1 MRLVS
6 ARLKGLIGVYRASGK
21 KEIFIDF
28 NKCKNKLTLIIGK
41 NGSGKSTI
49 WNALQ
54 PLPDS
59 LSDFLPKMEGGKELV
74 YELEDGVRY
83 IIKISYP
90 VNTLGDRTKTT
101 ANITKVSNGV
111 EVELNPNGNVG
122 SYKDV
127 LFSEFKLDPN
137 FVQLSQLSSENS
149 GMARKTPSER
159 KKYVNSILDNVEVYN
174 NIGKTLTKRSST
186 FKAMINSIVAKIDNI
201 GDAESLNAFLTGAEN
216 RLSRLENEEKSLTK
230 SLSDLEAH
238 IKIIDPDGSIQNKY
252 SQIYSK
258 FTALSEDIKMVDNIL
273 TKLASDGYESLEYSL
288 TRYTELNKEIAEL
301 DKDIYSI
308 QNELSNLLL
317 SREEES
323 KLIQIKSDKLL
334 VLTSNIDY
342 DSLNARIKTLKANIQ
357 NYLSFFKSIGIDNY
371 TSITKDEFIS
381 GLNILRSI
389 KDIISNIKSSCKM
402 DNFVQA
408 IEMILSGVDVAR
420 EFNNAKG
427 KLDRLKTQYNDNQTE
442 SMYWYGVSNSI
453 KILNDRPKE
462 CKIDS
467 CPFVSKAIEDSKY
480 EPDTKL
486 KDLEKE
492 GVSLQEEIS
501 SLEKRIEDLTEI
513 FDIYNQLLLAK
524 RYIEN
529 NNGIL
534 SKLPNSETYSNVSIF
549 FRKLLDGH
557 SFNDI
562 DNLYCYID
570 RANMFELYTA
580 DMDQLSKCE
589 NDMRVYS
596 SKQEIINE
604 IQSDIAD
611 LTTKISNIT
620 KTVEDT
626 NRVVSE
632 KSFELESLKQELSK
646 CNSAIDTYKKAEE
659 LYGLKKDLKNQLDSI
674 ISDMSVIEKY
684 IQSINELNSQ
694 LNNLSVEKKT
704 LTDDIYKT
712 KFSLKQLEDY
722 TSELNEYKTKYDY
735 VETIR
740 KYSTPTKDGIQTIFM
755 LLYMGKTLSMANEL
769 LSLFFNGDLELGQP
783 DINATEFKIPCKSNI
798 SSVVNDDIN
807 SCSSGEKAMIDMILS
822 FTFLHQS
829 STIYN
834 ILRLDE
840 IDGPLDQNN
849 RASFIIAL
857 NKIMGIF
864 DVQNCIMISHSSE
877 IELKDV
883 DIILLKPV
891 DNNIPDG
898 NIIFSYSD

>member
-159 KKYVNSILDNVEVYN
+159 KKYVNSILDNVELYN

-381 GLNILRSI
+381 G
-389 KDIISNIKSSCKM
+389 
-402 DNFVQA
+402 
-408 IEMILSGVDVAR
+408 G
-420 EFNNAKG
+420 
-427 KLDRLKTQYNDNQTE
+427 
-442 SMYWYGVSNSI
+442 
-453 KILNDRPKE
+453 
-462 CKIDS
+462 
-467 CPFVSKAIEDSKY
+467 
-480 EPDTKL
+480 
-486 KDLEKE
+486 
-492 GVSLQEEIS
+492 EI
-501 SLEKRIEDLTEI
+501 
-513 FDIYNQLLLAK
+513 
-524 RYIEN
+524 
-529 NNGIL
+529 
-534 SKLPNSETYSNVSIF
+534 
-549 FRKLLDGH
+549 
-557 SFNDI
+557 
-562 DNLYCYID
+562 
-570 RANMFELYTA
+570 
-580 DMDQLSKCE
+580 
-589 NDMRVYS
+589 
-596 SKQEIINE
+596 
-604 IQSDIAD
+604 
-611 LTTKISNIT
+611 
-620 KTVEDT
+620 
-626 NRVVSE
+626 
-632 KSFELESLKQELSK
+632 
-646 CNSAIDTYKKAEE
+646 
-659 LYGLKKDLKNQLDSI
+659 
-674 ISDMSVIEKY
+674 
-684 IQSINELNSQ
+684 
-694 LNNLSVEKKT
+694 
-704 LTDDIYKT
+704 
-712 KFSLKQLEDY
+712 
-722 TSELNEYKTKYDY
+722 
-735 VETIR
+735 
-740 KYSTPTKDGIQTIFM
+740 
-755 LLYMGKTLSMANEL
+755 
-769 LSLFFNGDLELGQP
+769 
-783 DINATEFKIPCKSNI
+783 
-798 SSVVNDDIN
+798 
-807 SCSSGEKAMIDMILS
+807 
-822 FTFLHQS
+822 
-829 STIYN
+829 
-834 ILRLDE
+834 
-840 IDGPLDQNN
+840 
-849 RASFIIAL
+849 
-857 NKIMGIF
+857 
-864 DVQNCIMISHSSE
+864 
-877 IELKDV
+877 
-883 DIILLKPV
+883 
-891 DNNIPDG
+891 
-898 NIIFSYSD
+898 